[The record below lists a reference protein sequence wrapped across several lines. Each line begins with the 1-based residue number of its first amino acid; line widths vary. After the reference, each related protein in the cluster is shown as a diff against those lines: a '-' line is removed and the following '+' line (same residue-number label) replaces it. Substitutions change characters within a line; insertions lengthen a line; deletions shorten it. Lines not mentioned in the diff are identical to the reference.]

1 MDTELDNYF
10 FLEIFSTKDVTEW
23 TPALHDT
30 DIPPITFIFSGI
42 LTHLMVLDFGTN
54 TTITIAKPLMG
65 KIRSSKCRVQHIAL
79 GKWLKEKYNSVF

>member
-54 TTITIAKPLMG
+54 TTITIAKPLMD
-65 KIRSSKCRVQHIAL
+65 KIRSSLNATYSFGQMA
-79 GKWLKEKYNSVF
+79 